1 MIISYLRPWSE
12 FSLYFQVAG
21 VVGRADLLCTLFY
34 FLAFIAYCSSLH
46 LKLAVNQAAM
56 LLLSVVFCATA
67 MFCKEQ
73 GITVIVS
80 K

>member
-1 MIISYLRPWSE
+1 M
-12 FSLYFQVAG
+12 
-21 VVGRADLLCTLFY
+21 VGRADLLCALFY
-34 FLAFIAYCSSLH
+34 FLAFITYCSSLH
-46 LKLAVNQAAM
+46 VKRAANQAAM
-56 LLLSVVFCATA
+56 LLLSMVFCALA

>member
-1 MIISYLRPWSE
+1 
-12 FSLYFQVAG
+12 VAG
-21 VVGRADLLCTLFY
+21 VVGRADLLCALFY
-34 FLAFIAYCSSLH
+34 FLAFIVYCSSLH
-46 LKLAVNQAAM
+46 LEWGVYQAAM
-56 LLLSVVFCATA
+56 LLLSVILSAIA

>member
-1 MIISYLRPWSE
+1 
-12 FSLYFQVAG
+12 VAG
-21 VVGRADLLCTLFY
+21 VVGRADLLCALFY
-34 FLAFIAYCSSLH
+34 FLGFIAYCNSLRFDWGIY
-46 LKLAVNQAAM
+46 QAAM
-56 LLLSVVFCATA
+56 LLLSMVFCATA